1 MSTLTKR
8 EIAEQVSLEMGF
20 SIRTSLALVNDLFAQ
35 MKAALKDGEDIK
47 IVRFGTW
54 RKIERPE
61 RKGISPAD
69 GSQITISSRKT
80 VAFHP
85 SRTLKRLVN
94 TQDT

>member
-8 EIAEQVSLEMGF
+8 EIAEQVSSKLGF
-20 SIRTSLALVNDLFAQ
+20 SIRNSLQLVNDVFEL
-35 MKAALKDGEDIK
+35 MKAALKDGQEIK

-54 RKIERPE
+54 RPVERKE

-69 GSQITISSRKT
+69 GSPIVIAGRRT

-85 SRTLKRLVN
+85 SRTLKKIIN
-94 TQDT
+94 SEE